1 MRMSDWSSDV
11 CSSDLVAGAD
21 SRRFHAAL
29 AMAAASAA
37 TGAAT
42 RVYLHGDAVLL
53 LVPPLRSPDDDR
65 HRMSGLPT
73 LAQMLDE
80 ALELGVRLICCQIG
94 LAMAGI
100 AAESLDPR
108 MEAGGL
114 VGLFAMLGDDRL
126 VTV

>member
-1 MRMSDWSSDV
+1 MRG
-11 CSSDLVAGAD
+11 LTLIVAGAD
-21 SRRFHAAL
+21 PRRFHAAL

-73 LAQMLDE
+73 LAQILDE
-80 ALELGVRLICCQIG
+80 ALELGVHMICCQSG
-94 LAMAGI
+94 LAMADI
-100 AAESLDPR
+100 AADSFDARIET
-108 MEAGGL
+108 GGL
-114 VGLFAMLGDDRL
+114 VGLMGALGDDRL

>member
-73 LAQMLDE
+73 LAQILE
-80 ALELGVRLICCQIG
+80 ESLELGVHIICCQSG
-94 LAMAGI
+94 LAMDGI
-100 AAESLDPR
+100 AVESLDPR
-108 MEAGGL
+108 IAVGGQIGSASCRER
-114 VGLFAMLGDDRL
+114 VCQY
-126 VTV
+126 V

>member
-1 MRMSDWSSDV
+1 MSMRG
-11 CSSDLVAGAD
+11 LTLIVAGAD
-21 SRRFHAAL
+21 PRRFHAAL
-29 AMAAASAA
+29 SMAAAAA
-37 TGAAT
+37 AAGAAT

-80 ALELGVRLICCQIG
+80 SLELGVRLICCQSA
-94 LAMAGI
+94 LAMDGI
-100 AAESLDPR
+100 AVESLDPR
-108 MEAGGL
+108 IEVGGL
-114 VGLFAMLGDDRL
+114 VGLLGALGDDRL